1 MSVRKTSIAY
11 LFLLPTLV
19 YLIIFQ
25 LYPLV
30 ENLRLSFTDLSLINR
45 ESGQYIGFENYEH
58 FLFNDYRFWTV
69 FKNTIIWVFGSVLF
83 QFLVGVPSALL
94 LNKKLIARGLW
105 RGLILVPWVTPVI
118 VMGIIWKWI
127 FDGQWGIL
135 NYFLKS
141 INFISNN
148 IVWLGNES
156 TVWPALLLTSV
167 WKGFPYIT
175 LMILA
180 GLQGINKELY
190 EAAKVDGG
198 TNFRILRSITLPMLR
213 PTIFVSALV
222 ALVTTWTKFEL
233 IWALTEGGPGIST
246 STLAIYI
253 YTNSFVFYSMGKGST
268 IAVLS
273 TIIVTILSLF
283 YVKTIRRSDT

>member
-190 EAAKVDGG
+190 EAAKVDG
-198 TNFRILRSITLPMLR
+198 N
-213 PTIFVSALV
+213 
-222 ALVTTWTKFEL
+222 
-233 IWALTEGGPGIST
+233 
-246 STLAIYI
+246 
-253 YTNSFVFYSMGKGST
+253 
-268 IAVLS
+268 
-273 TIIVTILSLF
+273 
-283 YVKTIRRSDT
+283 